1 MRGEGKHQHEG
12 EVGERPTRRGGEKGR
27 SSGLRA
33 AVRAEELGDDGR
45 GVLGRT
51 LLRLEVDVCRGAE
64 KQSGSAPQTWCGEEA
79 RNGGPTDAAEARRQ
93 ARAPLKIVDE
103 RPAKVRA
110 DVASDRG
117 QGRVPVSTGR
127 RARSRKQSKAG
138 SHGPDSHLVDDDGV
152 AEGAQVALVELDAV
166 RVACGSVEQGRGV
179 SRRAGA
185 KARRTTG
192 AD

>member
-1 MRGEGKHQHEG
+1 MRARLESDRREEG
-12 EVGERPTRRGGEKGR
+12 E
-27 SSGLRA
+27 SRA
-33 AVRAEELGDDGR
+33 ARQACAPPCARKNWAMTVAESLGVRFFVLKSTSAGGR
-45 GVLGRT
+45 
-51 LLRLEVDVCRGAE
+51 
-64 KQSGSAPQTWCGEEA
+64 KSKSGSAPQTWCGEEA